1 MALNIMQ
8 FRNFEM
14 FPFEVLSVKNAAD
27 QEIITMKYLVGLN
40 IMHFRNTA
48 DHEMISRV
56 CTVK

>member
-1 MALNIMQ
+1 MQ